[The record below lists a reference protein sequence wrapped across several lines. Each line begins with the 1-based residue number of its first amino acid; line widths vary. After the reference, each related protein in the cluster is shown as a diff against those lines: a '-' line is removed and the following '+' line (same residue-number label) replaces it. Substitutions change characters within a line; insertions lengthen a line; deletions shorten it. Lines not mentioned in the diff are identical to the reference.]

1 MKPKKVLENFDMSF
15 CIKIKGCVDPCKFMN
30 HFYGKMLE
38 AFKDENCFLKA
49 DKNKLKLNVVFEEEE
64 ENEEEGEKE
73 NGISIKI
80 KLYQSNDGLLLKLFK
95 VDGSKKNFYDKFIEI
110 SKIVK
115 KCF

>member
-1 MKPKKVLENFDMSF
+1 MRIV
-15 CIKIKGCVDPCKFMN
+15 
-30 HFYGKMLE
+30 
-38 AFKDENCFLKA
+38 FLKLI
-49 DKNKLKLNVVFEEEE
+49 KKKLKLNVVFEEEE
-64 ENEEEGEKE
+64 NEEEGEKE
-73 NGISIKI
+73 NGSIKGNGISIKI

>member
-1 MKPKKVLENFDMSF
+1 MRIVLLKLIKK
-15 CIKIKGCVDPCKFMN
+15 
-30 HFYGKMLE
+30 
-38 AFKDENCFLKA
+38 
-49 DKNKLKLNVVFEEEE
+49 KLKLNVVFEEEE

-73 NGISIKI
+73 NGSIKGNGISIKI

>member
-1 MKPKKVLENFDMSF
+1 
-15 CIKIKGCVDPCKFMN
+15 
-30 HFYGKMLE
+30 MLE

-64 ENEEEGEKE
+64 EENEEEGEKE
-73 NGISIKI
+73 NGSIKGNGISIKI